1 MLFFPFLSLLC
12 TSLHS
17 LLGIAAHHLAK
28 RLSPNPTGRRSP
40 LSLAPVVFFK
50 ILAFTFLAFSKLC
63 LSSILFLS
71 FKNCRAFSDG
81 FSRASFLQCPDFL
94 GVQFS
99 FGFPSLSFS
108 FSAILMVFEN
118 FLFIFVHTHCLC
130 WCSAEKLWLAISV
143 TSWDGVFGA
152 PGQAPLPHTS
162 YTHFVRG
169 NYFP

>member
-1 MLFFPFLSLLC
+1 MNMYIHYLYIYRYIRGASCLHVVFSVPILALHLSALPSRYRC
-12 TSLHS
+12 
-17 LLGIAAHHLAK
+17 
-28 RLSPNPTGRRSP
+28 SPSCKASFSEPQPTP
-40 LSLAPVVFFK
+40 LSGELGTRSFFK

-108 FSAILMVFEN
+108 FSAISMVFEN

-130 WCSAEKLWLAISV
+130 
-143 TSWDGVFGA
+143 
-152 PGQAPLPHTS
+152 
-162 YTHFVRG
+162 
-169 NYFP
+169 